1 MPEQTPLYDLH
12 EELGAKITNFG
23 GWQMPVRYSSIKKE
37 HTFVRNKVGLFDVS
51 HMGELFI
58 NGPEALQLLQ
68 FVTINDASKLKPG
81 KAQYSAMCHED
92 GGVIDDLII
101 YMLDENEYMLVVNA
115 SNIEK
120 DFNWITGQ
128 NRFDAEVQNRSSQM
142 CLFAIQGPDS
152 PATLQKITEA
162 DLSSIKFYTFRKGK
176 IAGFDNIII
185 SATGYTGEK
194 GFEIYFNQKQAD
206 PIEIWKAIMEAGAE
220 FDIQPCGLGARD
232 TLRLEM
238 GFDLYGN
245 DITEDTN
252 PLEARLGW
260 LTKLDK
266 GDFVGKKALQEIKDR
281 GIKRK
286 LIGFVIEERRA
297 IPRSGYAIFDENDNE
312 TGIVTSGTR
321 SISLNKNI
329 GLGYVPIEQSKE
341 GTHIYIK
348 VRNTKAEALVTKPPF
363 VNKK

>member
-206 PIEIWKAIMEAGAE
+206 PIEIWKAIMEAGAV
-220 FDIQPCGLGARD
+220 FDIQPCGLGARG

-238 GFDLYGN
+238 GFGLYGN
-245 DITEDTN
+245 DITEDT
-252 PLEARLGW
+252 
-260 LTKLDK
+260 
-266 GDFVGKKALQEIKDR
+266 
-281 GIKRK
+281 
-286 LIGFVIEERRA
+286 
-297 IPRSGYAIFDENDNE
+297 
-312 TGIVTSGTR
+312 
-321 SISLNKNI
+321 
-329 GLGYVPIEQSKE
+329 
-341 GTHIYIK
+341 
-348 VRNTKAEALVTKPPF
+348 
-363 VNKK
+363 